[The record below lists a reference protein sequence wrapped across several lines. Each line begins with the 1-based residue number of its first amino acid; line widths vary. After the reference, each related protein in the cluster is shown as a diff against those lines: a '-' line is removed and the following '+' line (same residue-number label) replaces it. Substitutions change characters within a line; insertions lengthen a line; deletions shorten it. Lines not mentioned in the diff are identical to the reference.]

1 MTQPYMKWASLLSYS
16 KKNTA
21 FEHIYIYKDFLNMQ
35 TISERGDSVT
45 MNKQHMKHSF
55 LRPRL
60 FYSSLLPHLCLFLF
74 SAALLGFSLSFFQ
87 WS

>member
-1 MTQPYMKWASLLSYS
+1 
-16 KKNTA
+16 
-21 FEHIYIYKDFLNMQ
+21 MQ
-35 TISERGDSVT
+35 TISECGDSVT

-87 WS
+87 